1 MAGNGGH
8 VIWLKVDND
17 MYRKLLQWCADNF
30 TLADGQR
37 TQITP
42 AWAIKQIINRYFTA
56 QETRAQILRA
66 ERSGQV

>member
-8 VIWLKVDND
+8 AIWLKVDDNT
-17 MYRKLLQWCADNF
+17 YRQLLQWCADNF
-30 TLADGQR
+30 KLAGGQR

-42 AWAIKQIINRYFTA
+42 AWAIKQIISRYFTA

-66 ERSGQV
+66 ERGGQA